1 MKKHTFTTKT
11 TLFCKLLLLLLA
23 ALLFVSCSQ
32 AVKMPSDKTLRQIE
46 LDYGRYVFGEEYD
59 PAVHGDGSTSKCY
72 GIYNGCVPMCF
83 EGYALSY
90 AAVETTEEIAGIT
103 FEYGSSNTIQVWKD
117 GNFYS
122 MQDAYDQ
129 TYLTTEDVQTI
140 FRLRYKTDDIN
151 LFKDKEE
158 TT

>member
-1 MKKHTFTTKT
+1 MKFTFITHKN
-11 TLFCKLLLLLLA
+11 LFCKLLLLLLA
-23 ALLFVSCSQ
+23 ALLFVSCNQ
-32 AVKMPSDKTLRQIE
+32 TVKMPSDKKLRQIE

-72 GIYNGCVPMCF
+72 GIYNGCVPMYF

-103 FEYGSSNTIQVWKD
+103 FEYGSSNTIEIWKD

-122 MQDAYDQ
+122 MQEAYDQ
-129 TYLTTEDVQTI
+129 KLLTKENIEAV
-140 FRLRYKTDDIN
+140 FRLRYKTDNIN
-151 LFKDKEE
+151 IFKDTE
-158 TT
+158 